1 MLFCN
6 AFDCEKREKCVYN
19 IINNPTEV
27 YANTFDGVSVS
38 VFDCSSFGGFTI
50 DGVER
55 KLCSKENGY
64 YLFTPIQNVTVE
76 SLLSWIEKGKV
87 TETGDYSKGWN
98 DSIDSILDHMR
109 LLGIK
114 WKG

>member
-1 MLFCN
+1 MICN
-6 AFDCEKREKCVYN
+6 SADCKNREKCKNHICNKPNGTCDSVYDLS
-19 IINNPTEV
+19 T
-27 YANTFDGVSVS
+27 
-38 VFDCSSFGGFTI
+38 FGGGFANSLGNVLAYTI
-50 DGVER
+50 CGE
-55 KLCSKENGY
+55 KSGY
-64 YLFTPIQNVTVE
+64 PLFEEIPNVTVE
-76 SLLSWIEKGKV
+76 SLLRWIEKGKA